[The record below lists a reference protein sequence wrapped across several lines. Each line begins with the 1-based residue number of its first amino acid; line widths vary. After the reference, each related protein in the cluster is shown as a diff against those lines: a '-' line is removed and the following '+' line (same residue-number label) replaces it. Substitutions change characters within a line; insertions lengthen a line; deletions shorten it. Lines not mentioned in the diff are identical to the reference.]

1 MDAKL
6 VFLSVLFVVCQAVS
20 AGKISND
27 ETDNLQNRLPS
38 KNNCI
43 VLYCIVLY
51 CIVLYCIV

>member
-51 CIVLYCIV
+51 CIV